1 MSTRTVE
8 KPETV
13 VKEVDAKVCE
23 QCGLDETK
31 LDSDDGEMVKSE
43 YYRYNP
49 TGTGSTDWT
58 HLPGEDRYLCPDCTD
73 IDRAHQSLELEK
85 EPDTFVD
92 KLIVS
97 AYQIRSAFRSV
108 ASDVVE
114 ELVSRISLLMGL
126 SGFSLG
132 MLVFYSMAVLETEFE
147 GGFHTMF
154 LIDATGSALLALIG
168 FSMAM
173 IVGVLLRGVF

>member
-13 VKEVDAKVCE
+13 VKQVDAKVCE

-43 YYRYNP
+43 YYRHNP
-49 TGTGSTDWT
+49 TDTGSTDWT

-73 IDRAHQSLELEK
+73 IDRAHQSLESEK
-85 EPDTFVD
+85 EPDTFVG

-97 AYQIRSAFRSV
+97 ACQIRSAFRSV
-108 ASDVVE
+108 ASDMVE
-114 ELVSRISLLMGL
+114 GMVSRISLLMGL

-132 MLVFYSMAVLETEFE
+132 LFVFYSVAVIETKFE
-147 GGFHTMF
+147 AGFHNVF
-154 LIDATGSALLALIG
+154 LIDATGSAVLALLAFAI
-168 FSMAM
+168 AM
-173 IVGVLLRGVF
+173 VVGVLLRGVF